1 MVIFHSYVKLPEGK
15 VMAFLMGF
23 LGLPRSFKNIWL
35 DMANGPTKLSL
46 FLDISNLNC
55 FTIPEMD
62 VNDFE
67 PQTNTGGR

>member
-1 MVIFHSYVKLPEGK
+1 
-15 VMAFLMGF
+15 
-23 LGLPRSFKNIWL
+23 
-35 DMANGPTKLSL
+35 MANGPTKLSL

-67 PQTNTGGR
+67 PQTNTEVDKISERAS

>member
-1 MVIFHSYVKLPEGK
+1 
-15 VMAFLMGF
+15 
-23 LGLPRSFKNIWL
+23 
-35 DMANGPTKLSL
+35 MANGPTKLSL

-67 PQTNTGGR
+67 PQTNTEVDKISERASQLVCCFFICATIPLSPTFFWHSQVTS